1 MQCHPLEDP
10 RSDWIGNFLYQAFSP
25 RLPAHSAL
33 ARRIPHWDSASHAF
47 GTRGTV
53 HSTFCLSR
61 TELRCGSLQSF
72 DQIQVS
78 GTSRPGSS
86 QLVAAQGPT
95 CRSVA
100 RKAHCQNCT
109 RFLLSR
115 YGGDLLMLSICFTR
129 TRTGEV
135 ILVLETPRV
144 EYNSPPWRSRTAGT
158 TSFQSYRFNR
168 FLSG

>member
-1 MQCHPLEDP
+1 M
-10 RSDWIGNFLYQAFSP
+10 I
-25 RLPAHSAL
+25 
-33 ARRIPHWDSASHAF
+33 
-47 GTRGTV
+47 V

-61 TELRCGSLQSF
+61 TALRCGSLQSF

-86 QLVAAQGPT
+86 RRVGSPPT
-95 CRSVA
+95 HLPQRW

-115 YGGDLLMLSICFTR
+115 YGGDLLMHSICCHSYEN
-129 TRTGEV
+129 GG
-135 ILVLETPRV
+135 
-144 EYNSPPWRSRTAGT
+144 SRSRTTNTSFSVGTSSHLAITDCRT
-158 TSFQSYRFNR
+158 TSFQSCRFNR